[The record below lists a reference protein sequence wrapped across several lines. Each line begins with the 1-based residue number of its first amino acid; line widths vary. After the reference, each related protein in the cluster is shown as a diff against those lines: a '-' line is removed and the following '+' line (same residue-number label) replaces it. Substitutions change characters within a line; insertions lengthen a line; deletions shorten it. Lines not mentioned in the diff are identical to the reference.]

1 MIPQPNGRTLYA
13 HQVSGAEFLLRV
25 KKGMLCDDM
34 GLGKTAES
42 LAAAK
47 ATGLPVVVICPASLV
62 KNWHDEALMFN
73 MRVTCFSWAKFP
85 DKFYTSRFVLI
96 GDECHF
102 IQTLRSLR
110 SKRFLALAALAEY
123 VWCVTGTPMKNGR
136 PANLFPLLKAIG
148 HPLSKQRS
156 WFEIRYCGAAMKP
169 IRVKGGAERKVWDN
183 SGARNVDELAVKI
196 APVMLRRTKLECL
209 DLPEKTRILRQIDI
223 TAEMQREYD
232 EVIRK
237 FADQHPD
244 TAQLAMVALGAARQA
259 ASKAKIPLAIEL
271 AEEVLSQRQSVVLF
285 TEYKATALALSTAL
299 GCELITGD
307 VDALTERPAIVGRFQ
322 NGQKRALVLTTRAG
336 GVGITLTRAQT
347 VILVDRAWTPGD
359 CSQMEDRLH
368 RIGQKNA
375 VTAIWLQ
382 AFKIDE
388 VVDKILLEKTKHISE
403 LTGEEPINFIETANA
418 VFGIK

>member
-13 HQVSGAEFLLRV
+13 HQVTGAEFLLRV
-25 KKGMLCDDM
+25 KKGILADDM
-34 GLGKTAES
+34 GLGKTLES

-62 KNWHDEALMFN
+62 SNWHLEALMFN

-85 DKFYTSRFVLI
+85 DKFYTSKFVLI
-96 GDECHF
+96 ADEAHYA
-102 IQTLRSLR
+102 QSSSSQRT
-110 SKRFLALAALAEY
+110 KRFLALATLSEY

-136 PANLFPLLKAIG
+136 PVNLFPLLKAIG
-148 HPLSKQRS
+148 HELGKNRS
-156 WFEIRYCGAAMKP
+156 WFEMRYCGAALKN

-183 SGARNVDELAVKI
+183 SGARNVDELAKKI
-196 APVMLRRTKLECL
+196 ETIMLRRTKLECL
-209 DLPEKTRILRQIDI
+209 DLPEKTRILREIEV
-223 TAEMQREYD
+223 TADMQHEYD
-232 EVIRK
+232 DVIRK

-244 TAQLAMVALGAARQA
+244 TAQLAMVQLGAARQA

-299 GCELITGD
+299 NCEMITGD
-307 VDALTERPAIVGRFQ
+307 VDARTERPAIVERFQ
-322 NGQKRALVLTTRAG
+322 TGQKKALVLTIRAG

-359 CSQMEDRLH
+359 CLQAEDRLH
-368 RIGQKNA
+368 RIGQRNA
-375 VTAIWLQ
+375 VTSYWLQ
-382 AFKIDE
+382 AFKIDKI
-388 VVDKILLEKTKHISE
+388 VDAILLEKMRNIVS
-403 LTGEEPINFIETANA
+403 LTGEQGIDFLTVAGE
-418 VFGIK
+418 VFRR